1 MVDETKVRG
10 YALCMIEDPV
20 EPNLIFVGTE
30 NGLWISFDNG
40 STYQQWKNSYP
51 SVSTYDMAIQEREAD
66 LVVATFVALPYQKWR
81 KPTVGGAPYI
91 QVNH

>member
-1 MVDETKVRG
+1 MKIKCRG

-40 STYQQWKNSYP
+40 
-51 SVSTYDMAIQEREAD
+51 VD
-66 LVVATFVALPYQKWR
+66 LPAMEK
-81 KPTVGGAPYI
+81 
-91 QVNH
+91 